1 MARLDEK
8 IAVVTGGSSGIGKAT
23 VRLFA
28 KEGAKVIFGDILDKR
43 GESLADELGD
53 DVIFQHTNVR
63 CESEIKELIDTA
75 VLKFGKLDILFNN
88 AGFGGVSGRIEET
101 DTDAFDVTI
110 ETNFR
115 SVVLGMKHAAP
126 IMKKQSSGVIIS
138 TASVA
143 GIGTGWGPH
152 IYSALKAAI
161 IHLTHTVAMEL
172 GEDNIRVNC
181 VCPGGIATSIFGRG
195 FGLDQEKAERLA
207 ELLKI
212 PFRDT
217 QPLKKAGLP
226 EDIAKAIVWLASDE
240 ASFVNGHALVIDG
253 GGILGRQFDETL
265 QEFQEL
271 ADLLK
276 LGDIEDLQRKVN
288 KKIATM
294 K

>member
-1 MARLDEK
+1 MLRLDSK
-8 IAVVTGGSSGIGKAT
+8 VAIITGGSSGIGKAT
-23 VRLFA
+23 VKLFV
-28 KEGAKVIFGDILDKR
+28 KEGAKVIFGDILDER
-43 GESLADELGD
+43 GEKLAAELGEN
-53 DVIFQHTNVR
+53 VHFIHTNVR
-63 CESEIKELIDTA
+63 KEAEIKALIDSA
-75 VLKFGKLDILFNN
+75 INMFGQLDILFNN

-126 IMKKQSSGVIIS
+126 IMKIQGSGAIIN

-161 IHLTHTVAMEL
+161 IQLTHTVAMEL

-181 VCPGGIATSIFGRG
+181 VCPGGIATCIFGRG
-195 FGLDQEKAERLA
+195 FGLDQDKAERLSM
-207 ELLKI
+207 LLKI
-212 PFRDT
+212 PFEDL
-217 QPLKKAGLP
+217 QPIKRAGTP
-226 EDIAKAIVWLASDE
+226 EDIAKAVLWLASDD
-240 ASFVNGHALVIDG
+240 ASFVNGHALVVDG
-253 GGILGRQFDETL
+253 GGVLGRKFDETL
-265 QEFQEL
+265 EEFQEL

-288 KKIATM
+288 KQIASM

>member
-1 MARLDEK
+1 MLRLNEK
-8 IAVVTGGSSGIGKAT
+8 IAVITGGSSGIGKAT
-23 VRLFA
+23 VELFA
-28 KEGAKVIFGDILDKR
+28 NEGAKVVFGDILDER
-43 GESLADELGD
+43 GQKLAAELGEN
-53 DVIFQHTNVR
+53 ILFRHTNVR
-63 CESEIKELIDTA
+63 KESEIKALIDSA
-75 VLKFGKLDILFNN
+75 VDTFGQLDILFNN

-126 IMKKQSSGVIIS
+126 IMKNQGSGVIIN

-172 GEDNIRVNC
+172 GESNIRVNC
-181 VCPGGIATSIFGRG
+181 VCPGGIATCIFGRG
-195 FGLDQEKAERLA
+195 FGLDQDKAERLA
-207 ELLKI
+207 MLLKI
-212 PFRDT
+212 PFKEL
-217 QPLKKAGLP
+217 QPIKRAGVP
-226 EDIAKAIVWLASDE
+226 EDIAKAVLWLASDE
-240 ASFVNGHALVIDG
+240 ASFVNGHALVVDG
-253 GGILGRQFDETL
+253 GTILGRGFDETL
-265 QEFQEL
+265 EKFQEL

-276 LGDIEDLQRKVN
+276 LGDIEELQRKVN
-288 KKIATM
+288 KQIASM

>member
-1 MARLDEK
+1 
-8 IAVVTGGSSGIGKAT
+8 
-23 VRLFA
+23 
-28 KEGAKVIFGDILDKR
+28 
-43 GESLADELGD
+43 
-53 DVIFQHTNVR
+53 
-63 CESEIKELIDTA
+63 
-75 VLKFGKLDILFNN
+75 
-88 AGFGGVSGRIEET
+88 
-101 DTDAFDVTI
+101 
-110 ETNFR
+110 
-115 SVVLGMKHAAP
+115 
-126 IMKKQSSGVIIS
+126 
-138 TASVA
+138 
-143 GIGTGWGPH
+143 
-152 IYSALKAAI
+152 
-161 IHLTHTVAMEL
+161 MEL

-212 PFRDT
+212 PFQDT

-226 EDIAKAIVWLASDE
+226 EDIAKAVVWLASDE

-288 KKIATM
+288 KKIANM

>member
-1 MARLDEK
+1 MLKLDGK
-8 IAVVTGGSSGIGKAT
+8 IAVITGGSSGIGKAT
-23 VRLFA
+23 IELFV
-28 KEGAKVIFGDILDKR
+28 KEGAQIVFGDILDER
-43 GESLADELGD
+43 GEKLAEKLGENA
-53 DVIFQHTNVR
+53 IFQHTNVR
-63 CESEIKELIDTA
+63 KESEIKALIDTA
-75 VLKFGKLDILFNN
+75 VNRFGRLDVLFNN

-110 ETNFR
+110 EANFR

-126 IMKKQSSGVIIS
+126 IMKTQGSGAIIN

-181 VCPGGIATSIFGRG
+181 VCPGGIATSIFGRS
-195 FGLDQEKAERLA
+195 FGLNQDMAERLA

-212 PFRDT
+212 PFSDI
-217 QPLKKAGLP
+217 QPLKRSGLP
-226 EDIAKAIVWLASDE
+226 EDIAKAVVWLASDD
-240 ASFVNGHALVIDG
+240 ASFVNGHALVVDG
-253 GGILGRQFDETL
+253 GGILGRKSDETL
-265 QEFQEL
+265 ERFQEM

-276 LGDIEDLQRKVN
+276 LGDIEELQRKVN
-288 KKIATM
+288 KQIANM